1 MGFSVVGNMAKGEV
15 ATQVSS
21 LSIRLS
27 AVFTVL
33 GIGMLYLYIAVSA
46 VPETVKILW
55 AGGLSIVLAVIFLI
69 VWTLSVDLIRQRDG
83 RSF

>member
-1 MGFSVVGNMAKGEV
+1 
-15 ATQVSS
+15 
-21 LSIRLS
+21 
-27 AVFTVL
+27 
-33 GIGMLYLYIAVSA
+33 MLYLYIAVSA

-55 AGGLSIVLAVIFLI
+55 AGVLSIVLAVIFLI